1 MLRRDEMAEPGTHN
15 QDSISALDQGDAT
28 TAVER
33 WTPRMRH
40 SWKGTQLMKSIILL
54 TFGVVLSLFA
64 LPSALGAA
72 RASSES
78 GWVPLFNGKDL
89 SGWKNNGEE
98 RWVVED
104 GAILGESTH
113 NKYGY
118 LTTEKTYRDF
128 NLRLRFKGEKGGN
141 SGVFVHARIIGLD
154 PTHGPDIEGMQVEV
168 DPNVGNHTGGL
179 YESGGRGWVIQPT
192 AEGER
197 ALKPLGQWN
206 DLEISVR
213 GNHVVTHLNGVQ
225 TVDYTDSAPKFTE
238 GVIALQVHTGGGV
251 RVRWKDIYVQEVR
264 P

>member
-1 MLRRDEMAEPGTHN
+1 
-15 QDSISALDQGDAT
+15 
-28 TAVER
+28 
-33 WTPRMRH
+33 MRH
-40 SWKGTQLMKSIILL
+40 SWKGTQLMKNIILL

-128 NLRLRFKGEKGGN
+128 NLRLRFKG
-141 SGVFVHARIIGLD
+141 
-154 PTHGPDIEGMQVEV
+154 
-168 DPNVGNHTGGL
+168 
-179 YESGGRGWVIQPT
+179 
-192 AEGER
+192 
-197 ALKPLGQWN
+197 
-206 DLEISVR
+206 
-213 GNHVVTHLNGVQ
+213 
-225 TVDYTDSAPKFTE
+225 
-238 GVIALQVHTGGGV
+238 
-251 RVRWKDIYVQEVR
+251 
-264 P
+264 